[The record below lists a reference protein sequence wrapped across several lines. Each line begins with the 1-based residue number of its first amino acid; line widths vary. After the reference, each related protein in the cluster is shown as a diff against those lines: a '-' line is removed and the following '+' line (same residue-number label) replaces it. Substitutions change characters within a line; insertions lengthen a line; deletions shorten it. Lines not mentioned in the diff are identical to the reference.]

1 MVKFSLSQANLEIPK
16 SPWDYSELAWHYVG
30 RISPVHEFV
39 THEMNAY
46 YLALARIKPP
56 SLSFYTVKD
65 YIISAWILVTKLQWL
80 LSFAALYMYSMEG
93 RRPDLQ
99 TSAFPVPVVELVLFM
114 NLSARCTCEF
124 SSSMTST
131 ASRCSLLCK
140 YIWISRGKPAVLQW
154 WLLEIYLP
162 YCENRQKVFLT
173 SVLFSVWS
181 LRQKY
186 LCRFYNLQS
195 TKIVSSLS

>member
-80 LSFAALYMYSMEG
+80 LSFAALYTCTPWKGAGQIFKPLLS
-93 RRPDLQ
+93 RCQ
-99 TSAFPVPVVELVLFM
+99 SS
-114 NLSARCTCEF
+114 NLSCSWTWVPGVPASSAPPWPLQPLAAPCSVNTFEYPEESLPCCNDGCLKFISHIVKIGKRCF
-124 SSSMTST
+124 
-131 ASRCSLLCK
+131 
-140 YIWISRGKPAVLQW
+140 
-154 WLLEIYLP
+154 WLLYYSQSGLWGRNIYVDFTT
-162 YCENRQKVFLT
+162 YRVQG
-173 SVLFSVWS
+173 
-181 LRQKY
+181 
-186 LCRFYNLQS
+186 
-195 TKIVSSLS
+195 